1 MASSPKDPKQQKTKP
16 IRRNDVIHCENCGE
30 DYSVT
35 YNRCPFCDERPAKN
49 GRPRTAGGR
58 RVAGGGRSGRPANPL
73 QVAAL
78 VGSLVLIIVAMY
90 IVFTSLAPLF
100 SKGEDDPGGS
110 QADPGAS
117 TSQTGP
123 DASSTPSGSQGDIS
137 QPEPEPPVTVD
148 VTSLTLDKSDFTLQA
163 GESAT
168 IQAAVVPADAE
179 ITWSSSDESAATV
192 SPEGVVSNVNTGSSQ
207 VKVTIT
213 ATAGDKTAE
222 CIVYCRGGSTPAPG
236 TVTTPSDNN
245 STGGSTTTPSVTVP
259 SATGTLTANKE
270 AIIVNAGD
278 GLNIRSGP
286 GSQYDVVAS
295 AENGSTV
302 VVLEQSGDWTKINYG
317 NGKTGY
323 VASAYLQMK

>member
-35 YNRCPFCDERPAKN
+35 YKRCPFCDERPAKN

-137 QPEPEPPVTVD
+137 QPGPEPPVTVD

-222 CIVYCRGGSTPAPG
+222 CVVFCRAGGGAGSSSSGTTG
-236 TVTTPSDNN
+236 TVA
-245 STGGSTTTPSVTVP
+245 GAGS
-259 SATGTLTANKE
+259 
-270 AIIVNAGD
+270 
-278 GLNIRSGP
+278 GLFVRS
-286 GSQYDVVAS
+286 
-295 AENGSTV
+295 
-302 VVLEQSGDWTKINYG
+302 
-317 NGKTGY
+317 
-323 VASAYLQMK
+323 

>member
-35 YNRCPFCDERPAKN
+35 YKRCPFCDERPAKN

-222 CIVYCRGGSTPAPG
+222 CAAPAAGQGRPPPAP
-236 TVTTPSDNN
+236 P
-245 STGGSTTTPSVTVP
+245 
-259 SATGTLTANKE
+259 
-270 AIIVNAGD
+270 
-278 GLNIRSGP
+278 
-286 GSQYDVVAS
+286 
-295 AENGSTV
+295 
-302 VVLEQSGDWTKINYG
+302 EQ
-317 NGKTGY
+317 
-323 VASAYLQMK
+323 

>member
-1 MASSPKDPKQQKTKP
+1 M
-16 IRRNDVIHCENCGE
+16 
-30 DYSVT
+30 
-35 YNRCPFCDERPAKN
+35 
-49 GRPRTAGGR
+49 
-58 RVAGGGRSGRPANPL
+58 
-73 QVAAL
+73 
-78 VGSLVLIIVAMY
+78 GSLVLIIVAMY

-222 CIVYCRGGSTPAPG
+222 CVVFCR
-236 TVTTPSDNN
+236 
-245 STGGSTTTPSVTVP
+245 
-259 SATGTLTANKE
+259 
-270 AIIVNAGD
+270 AGRR
-278 GLNIRSGP
+278 GR
-286 GSQYDVVAS
+286 
-295 AENGSTV
+295 
-302 VVLEQSGDWTKINYG
+302 VVLLRHHRNSDRRRQRPVRPLR
-317 NGKTGY
+317 TG
-323 VASAYLQMK
+323 QRQ

>member
-35 YNRCPFCDERPAKN
+35 YKRCPFCDERPAKN

-163 GESAT
+163 GERSCL
-168 IQAAVVPADAE
+168 
-179 ITWSSSDESAATV
+179 
-192 SPEGVVSNVNTGSSQ
+192 G
-207 VKVTIT
+207 
-213 ATAGDKTAE
+213 
-222 CIVYCRGGSTPAPG
+222 RGQFKG
-236 TVTTPSDNN
+236 
-245 STGGSTTTPSVTVP
+245 
-259 SATGTLTANKE
+259 
-270 AIIVNAGD
+270 
-278 GLNIRSGP
+278 
-286 GSQYDVVAS
+286 
-295 AENGSTV
+295 
-302 VVLEQSGDWTKINYG
+302 
-317 NGKTGY
+317 
-323 VASAYLQMK
+323 

>member
-123 DASSTPSGSQGDIS
+123 DASSTPSGSH
-137 QPEPEPPVTVD
+137 
-148 VTSLTLDKSDFTLQA
+148 FTLQA

-222 CIVYCRGGSTPAPG
+222 CVVFCRAGGGAGSSSSGTTG
-236 TVTTPSDNN
+236 TVT
-245 STGGSTTTPSVTVP
+245 GAGS
-259 SATGTLTANKE
+259 
-270 AIIVNAGD
+270 
-278 GLNIRSGP
+278 GLFVRSGP
-286 GSQYDVVAS
+286 GSGNEAI
-295 AENGSTV
+295 ATILEGNTV
-302 VVLEQSGDWTKINYG
+302 TILEDMG
-317 NGKTGY
+317 NGWYRISFIGSGGRATEGY
-323 VASAYLQMK
+323 VSKDYIKVS

>member
-35 YNRCPFCDERPAKN
+35 YKRCPFCDERPAKN

-222 CIVYCRGGSTPAPG
+222 CVVFCRAGGGAGSSSSGTTG
-236 TVTTPSDNN
+236 TVTGAAAACSSAPDRAAAMRPSPPFWRETPLPFWRTWATAG
-245 STGGSTTTPSVTVP
+245 TG
-259 SATGTLTANKE
+259 SALSE
-270 AIIVNAGD
+270 AAAEPQRAMCPKIISRSPE
-278 GLNIRSGP
+278 LLCSGP
-286 GSQYDVVAS
+286 SPRGRPGIFAVF
-295 AENGSTV
+295 G
-302 VVLEQSGDWTKINYG
+302 LTK
-317 NGKTGY
+317 
-323 VASAYLQMK
+323 

>member
-1 MASSPKDPKQQKTKP
+1 MAA
-16 IRRNDVIHCENCGE
+16 EW
-30 DYSVT
+30 
-35 YNRCPFCDERPAKN
+35 PAE
-49 GRPRTAGGR
+49 AGA
-58 RVAGGGRSGRPANPL
+58 AGPANPL

-213 ATAGDKTAE
+213 ATAGDQDGGM
-222 CIVYCRGGSTPAPG
+222 CRLLPRRRRG
-236 TVTTPSDNN
+236 
-245 STGGSTTTPSVTVP
+245 
-259 SATGTLTANKE
+259 
-270 AIIVNAGD
+270 
-278 GLNIRSGP
+278 R
-286 GSQYDVVAS
+286 
-295 AENGSTV
+295 
-302 VVLEQSGDWTKINYG
+302 VVLLRHHRNSDRRRQRPVRPLR
-317 NGKTGY
+317 TG
-323 VASAYLQMK
+323 QRQ

>member
-35 YNRCPFCDERPAKN
+35 YKRCPFCDERPAKN

-123 DASSTPSGSQGDIS
+123 AASSTPSGSQGDIS

-222 CIVYCRGGSTPAPG
+222 CVVFCRAGGGAGSSSSGTTG
-236 TVTTPSDNN
+236 TVT
-245 STGGSTTTPSVTVP
+245 GAGS
-259 SATGTLTANKE
+259 
-270 AIIVNAGD
+270 
-278 GLNIRSGP
+278 GLFVRSGP
-286 GSQYDVVAS
+286 GSGNEAI
-295 AENGSTV
+295 ATILEGNTV
-302 VVLEQSGDWTKINYG
+302 TILEDMG
-317 NGKTGY
+317 NGWYRISFIGSGGKATEGY
-323 VASAYLQMK
+323 VSKDYIKVS

>member
-35 YNRCPFCDERPAKN
+35 YKRCPFCDERPAKN

-163 GESAT
+163 G
-168 IQAAVVPADAE
+168 
-179 ITWSSSDESAATV
+179 
-192 SPEGVVSNVNTGSSQ
+192 
-207 VKVTIT
+207 
-213 ATAGDKTAE
+213 DKTAE
-222 CIVYCRGGSTPAPG
+222 CVVFCRAGGGAGSSSSGTTG
-236 TVTTPSDNN
+236 TVT
-245 STGGSTTTPSVTVP
+245 GAGS
-259 SATGTLTANKE
+259 
-270 AIIVNAGD
+270 
-278 GLNIRSGP
+278 GLFVRSGP
-286 GSQYDVVAS
+286 GSGNEAI
-295 AENGSTV
+295 ATILEGNTV
-302 VVLEQSGDWTKINYG
+302 TILEDMG
-317 NGKTGY
+317 NGWYRISFIGSGGRATEGY
-323 VASAYLQMK
+323 VSKDYIKVS

>member
-100 SKGEDDPGGS
+100 SKGEDDP
-110 QADPGAS
+110 A
-117 TSQTGP
+117 
-123 DASSTPSGSQGDIS
+123 
-137 QPEPEPPVTVD
+137 VTVD
-148 VTSLTLDKSDFTLQA
+148 VTSLTRDKSDFTLQA

-222 CIVYCRGGSTPAPG
+222 CVVFCRAGGGAGSSSSGTTG
-236 TVTTPSDNN
+236 TVT
-245 STGGSTTTPSVTVP
+245 GAGS
-259 SATGTLTANKE
+259 
-270 AIIVNAGD
+270 
-278 GLNIRSGP
+278 GLFVRSGP
-286 GSQYDVVAS
+286 GSGNEAI
-295 AENGSTV
+295 ATILEGNTV
-302 VVLEQSGDWTKINYG
+302 TILEDMG
-317 NGKTGY
+317 NGWYRISFIGSGGRATEGY
-323 VASAYLQMK
+323 VSKDYIKVS

>member
-35 YNRCPFCDERPAKN
+35 YKRCPFCDERPAKN

-58 RVAGGGRSGRPANPL
+58 RVAGGGRSGRPANPFRWRRWWAPWCSSSWPCIL
-73 QVAAL
+73 SSPP
-78 VGSLVLIIVAMY
+78 GSPVQQ
-90 IVFTSLAPLF
+90 
-100 SKGEDDPGGS
+100 GEDDPGGS

-222 CIVYCRGGSTPAPG
+222 CVVFCRAGGGPGRPPPAP
-236 TVTTPSDNN
+236 P
-245 STGGSTTTPSVTVP
+245 
-259 SATGTLTANKE
+259 
-270 AIIVNAGD
+270 
-278 GLNIRSGP
+278 
-286 GSQYDVVAS
+286 
-295 AENGSTV
+295 
-302 VVLEQSGDWTKINYG
+302 EQ
-317 NGKTGY
+317 
-323 VASAYLQMK
+323 